1 MSLADSPT
9 KSSFSF
15 VDGPCS
21 RCRGAV
27 KRRIC
32 VPPFRVLPD
41 TWSLTVLFCGAN
53 ALPLTHATSRRS
65 LLVKSYVYV
74 IFFFSRHIRQRRRA
88 LRVNVTKVSMF
99 PGFALSLSLYMRTHR
114 CKPPCGD
121 VCIAALLCGEEKRQ
135 NSNDLHSTDT
145 LCLRRVPRI
154 VLQTHR
160 SVLTN
165 DLDS

>member
-99 PGFALSLSLYMRTHR
+99 PGFALSLYTCAHTVASHPVETFALLR
-114 CKPPCGD
+114 CCAAKRSAKIAMT
-121 VCIAALLCGEEKRQ
+121 CIALTRCVCDECPELCYR
-135 NSNDLHSTDT
+135 
-145 LCLRRVPRI
+145 
-154 VLQTHR
+154 
-160 SVLTN
+160 LTAPC
-165 DLDS
+165 